1 MAASIFVWPGFFTN
15 NGTQIVFP
23 QPIALPDGSASAP
36 ALTFAS
42 EIGLGFWK
50 YAAHSIGISV
60 STAHPYYAFANGDY
74 QLAADSVFGWS
85 GTVGDATQARD
96 LMLQRDAA
104 NTLAQRNGINPQ
116 QFNIYNTFTDA
127 SNYERGEIDWASNV
141 FEIGSTKA
149 GTGSSRNTRVK
160 SAGGTIILASAGSDK
175 YGFGATGTTL
185 WAGITTV
192 ALGNPA
198 IVSAS
203 APLTGQV
210 AAVASVTA
218 FTVGSSDGTFE
229 VSANVNVTAATTAAF
244 GVVITYTDETNAGR
258 SLTLPVA
265 QLAGTFI
272 ASITNV
278 TGTGPY
284 EGAVLTIRAKA
295 ATVITVTTAG
305 TFTSVTYNVSGTIK
319 QVA

>member
-15 NGTQIVFP
+15 NGSQIVFA
-23 QPIALPDGSASAP
+23 QPIALPDGSAASP
-36 ALTFAS
+36 SLTFAS
-42 EIGLGFWK
+42 QTNMGLFKNSAG
-50 YAAHSIGISV
+50 SIGFSV
-60 STAHPYYAFANGDY
+60 AGATSLLVVTGGDIRALNDTGSY
-74 QLAADSVFGWS
+74 SLGVSSDVVI
-85 GTVGDATQARD
+85 T
-96 LMLQRDAA
+96 RDAA
-104 NTLAQRNGINPQ
+104 NMLAQRSGTNPQ

-127 SNYERGEIDWASNV
+127 SNYERGEIDWGSNV

-149 GTGSSRNTRVK
+149 GTGSSRNTRIK
-160 SAGGTIILASAGSDK
+160 SAGGTVILASAGTDK
-175 YGFGATGTTL
+175 YGFAAGGTTL

-192 ALGNPA
+192 GLGNPA
-198 IVSAS
+198 VVSAA

-210 AAVASVTA
+210 AAVASVTT
-218 FTVGSSDGTFE
+218 FTVGASDGTFE

-244 GVVITYTDETNAGR
+244 GVVVTYTDETNTGR

-278 TGTGPY
+278 TGVGPY

-295 ATVITVTTAG
+295 ATAITVTTAG
-305 TFTSVTYNVSGTIK
+305 TFTSVQYNVSGTIK
-319 QVA
+319 QIA

>member
-15 NGTQIVFP
+15 NGTQIVFT
-23 QPIALPDGSASAP
+23 QPVAFTDGTAAAP
-36 ALTFAS
+36 SITFAS
-42 EIGLGFWK
+42 DTNTGFFRPGTAEVQFSAAGAAIISFGTNAGLGLAFNKPLVW
-50 YAAHSIGISV
+50 SSSSNPGF
-60 STAHPYYAFANGDY
+60 TA
-74 QLAADSVFGWS
+74 
-85 GTVGDATQARD
+85 D
-96 LMLQRDAA
+96 LFLWRDAA
-104 NTLAQRNGINPQ
+104 NTLAQRNGVNAQ
-116 QFNIYNTFTDA
+116 ALNIYNTFTDA
-127 SNYERGEIDWASNV
+127 SNYERGEIDWGSNV

-149 GTGSSRNTRVK
+149 GTGSSRNTRIK
-160 SAGGTIILASAGSDK
+160 SAGGTVILASAGTDK
-175 YGFGATGTTL
+175 YGFAAGGSTL

-192 ALGNPA
+192 GLGNPA
-198 IVSAS
+198 IVSAA
-203 APLTGQV
+203 APLTGQI

-218 FTVGSSDGTFE
+218 FTVGASDGTFE
-229 VSANVNVTAATTAAF
+229 VSANVNVTAAATAAF
-244 GVVITYTDETNAGR
+244 GVVVTYTDETNAGR

-265 QLAGTFI
+265 QLAGTFV

-284 EGAVLTIRAKA
+284 EGAVLSIRAKA

>member
-1 MAASIFVWPGFFTN
+1 MAASIFVWPGLFTN
-15 NGTQIVFP
+15 NGTQIVFA
-23 QPIALPDGSASAP
+23 QPITLPDGSAAAP
-36 ALTFAS
+36 A
-42 EIGLGFWK
+42 IGFTS
-50 YAAHSIGISV
+50 HPTTGIYF
-60 STAHPYYAFANGDY
+60 STANVVAIAQGGAFQMDLGGGAIAVRSTS
-74 QLAADSVFGWS
+74 LIGWYS
-85 GTVGDATQARD
+85 GTTENGTLDAYLSRGAAGMVD
-96 LMLQRDAA
+96 LK
-104 NTLAQRNGINPQ
+104 NGANPQ
-116 QFNIYNTFTDA
+116 QFNVYNTFTDA

-160 SAGGTIILASAGSDK
+160 SAGGTVILALAGSDK

-218 FTVGSSDGTFE
+218 VTVGASDGTFE

-244 GVVITYTDETNAGR
+244 GVVITYTDETNTPR